1 MAHETFLNGRVTM
14 LLGDVRPM
22 LRTLPPDHFDCVVTS
37 PPYWGLRDYG
47 VDGQLGLEPTLAE
60 HISTMVDVFE
70 DVRRVLKPSGSFW
83 LNYGDCYATMV
94 NGRSAEDT
102 KATGNDD
109 RTFRN
114 KPFSTVQG
122 TLKPGDLCMVPN
134 RLAIA
139 LQDAGW
145 WVKAEN
151 IWGKPNSMPDS
162 SGVYRPATSHE
173 KIFLLAK
180 SDQCDLWR
188 ARDTGELSTCPD
200 LTEQCALRGDPER
213 DSHRW
218 IRMPFWYSAKDVRQ
232 PAIYANSGRTSAT
245 KAQLDPDRKR
255 NGKDGNAASFRA
267 ITQDRLLRNYE
278 PSPGKQCGHSR
289 RHAGFNDRWDAME
302 KREQQANGHLLR
314 QHEPAPV
321 NVWDIATEPFS
332 EAHFATMP
340 RFLVERCLR
349 AGCPPNGKV
358 LDPFGGSGT
367 VGLVAAQL
375 GHIPTLI
382 ELNPEYATL
391 ARARIESAFMGKDE
405 GSRHMVKQT
414 GNLAVDAG
422 PLFTTNS

>member
-1 MAHETFLNGRVTM
+1 MTIKSETFLDGRVTQYI
-14 LLGDVRPM
+14 GDVRAV
-22 LRTLPPDHFDCVVTS
+22 LKSLPPDHFDCVVTS

-47 VDGQLGLEPTLAE
+47 VAGQLGLEPTLAE

-70 DVRRVLKPSGSFW
+70 EVRRVLKPTGSFW
-83 LNYGDCYATMV
+83 LNYGDCYATTV

-102 KATGNDD
+102 KTAGNDD

-173 KIFLLAK
+173 KVFLLAK
-180 SDQCDLWR
+180 SDECDLWR

-218 IRMPFWYSAKDVRQ
+218 IRMPFWYSAQEVRQ
-232 PAIYANSGRTSAT
+232 PAVYANSGRTSAT

-255 NGKDGNAASFRA
+255 NGKDGHAASFRA
-267 ITQDRLLRNYE
+267 ITEDRLLRNYE
-278 PSPGKQCGHSR
+278 P
-289 RHAGFNDRWDAME
+289 
-302 KREQQANGHLLR
+302 
-314 QHEPAPV
+314 APL
-321 NVWDIATEPFS
+321 NVWDIATEAFS

-349 AGCPPNGKV
+349 AGCPPSGKV
-358 LDPFGGSGT
+358 LDLFGGSGT
-367 VGLVAAQL
+367 VGLVAAQM
-375 GHIPTLI
+375 GHAATLI
-382 ELNPEYATL
+382 ELNPEYAVL
-391 ARARIESAFMGKDE
+391 ARARIESTFMGKEE

-414 GNLAVDAG
+414 GKLAVDAG
-422 PLFTTNS
+422 PLFAATS